1 MRLEVNGTA
10 QDLRATTLSGL
21 LEELGFEAA
30 AVATALNGA
39 FVPRALR
46 ATTPLTEGARVEV
59 LAPMQGG

>member
-21 LEELGFEAA
+21 LEELGFEPA
-30 AVATALNGA
+30 AVATALNGD